1 MMLSPIEKL
10 ILEIAYHKGL
20 LINDNYDLF
29 AGLTSHTR
37 KQISVWNAHRN
48 QRQRKLGAQPEE
60 IELTADRKTKI
71 LQRAWD
77 AGYLKNPQYYDEIAK
92 LTGKTR
98 KQVCVWC
105 AHRREKI
112 KKEKQKTTKK
122 RKAETTSNAYYQSKR
137 RKTEHYQGI
146 DPDAISIL
154 RTALIGRVLD
164 SQENVALVSCLI
176 NTDIDIVNRWVN
188 DHIHASAALVRG

>member
-1 MMLSPIEKL
+1 MGCWLLKESSILRNLSPIFVL
-10 ILEIAYHKGL
+10 IWFKHE
-20 LINDNYDLF
+20 
-29 AGLTSHTR
+29 
-37 KQISVWNAHRN
+37 
-48 QRQRKLGAQPEE
+48 
-60 IELTADRKTKI
+60 
-71 LQRAWD
+71 
-77 AGYLKNPQYYDEIAK
+77 DEIAK

-188 DHIHASAALVRG
+188 DHIHASAALVRGWHTSIFFAFHSYSKNMVQHFLIVFFRL

>member
-71 LQRAWD
+71 LQRAWE

-112 KKEKQKTTKK
+112 KKEKQKNTKK
-122 RKAETTSNAYYQSKR
+122 RKAESTSNAYYQSKR

>member
-10 ILEIAYHKGL
+10 ILEIGYHKGL

-60 IELTADRKTKI
+60 IELTADRRTKI
-71 LQRAWD
+71 LQRAWE

-112 KKEKQKTTKK
+112 KKEKQKKTNK
-122 RKAETTSNAYYQSKR
+122 RKAESANGYYQSKR
-137 RKTEHYQGI
+137 RKTDHYQGI
-146 DPDAISIL
+146 DPDAVSIL

-188 DHIHASAALVRG
+188 DHIHASAGLVRG

>member
-48 QRQRKLGAQPEE
+48 QRQRKLGGQQE

-71 LQRAWD
+71 LQRAWE

-112 KKEKQKTTKK
+112 KKEKQKNTKK
-122 RKAETTSNAYYQSKR
+122 RKAESKSNAYYQSKR